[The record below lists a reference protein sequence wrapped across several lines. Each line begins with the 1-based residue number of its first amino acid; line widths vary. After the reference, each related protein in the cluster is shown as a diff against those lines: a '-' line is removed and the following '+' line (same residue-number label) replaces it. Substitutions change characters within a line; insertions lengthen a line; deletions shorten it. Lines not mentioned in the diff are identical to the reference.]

1 MARKFSHLKSKYLFD
16 DKSTQFSTI
25 FFKGLKG
32 AENVYTQHE
41 PLITKEILPDIVRGK
56 QRLDMNYLRQPEV
69 TSKVILFFIGGIT
82 YEETRAIAMF
92 NKDNGTNVV
101 IGGTSILNYDTF
113 MESMKDSC
121 ISHD

>member
-1 MARKFSHLKSKYLFD
+1 MANKFSRLKSKHLFD
-16 DKSTQFSTI
+16 DKSTPFSI
-25 FFKGLKG
+25 FKGLKG

-56 QRLDMNYLRQPEV
+56 QRSDMNYIRQPDV

-82 YEETRAIAMF
+82 YEETRAVAMF
-92 NKDNGTNVV
+92 NKNNGTNVV

-113 MESMKDSC
+113 MESMKESC
-121 ISHD
+121 ISHEQ